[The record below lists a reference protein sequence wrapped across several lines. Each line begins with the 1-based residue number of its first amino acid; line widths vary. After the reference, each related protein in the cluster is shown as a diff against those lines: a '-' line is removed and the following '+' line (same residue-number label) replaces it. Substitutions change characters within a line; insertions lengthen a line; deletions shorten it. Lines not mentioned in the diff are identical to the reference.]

1 MHLYFTLFCLP
12 MLAFFLCLS
21 PHLPADWLPLL
32 EYFQFF
38 TLQYW
43 SDFMR
48 LLLWLYYINNPALK
62 WVWFSYWYI
71 CCMFMFQ
78 DREWFAGDCNRKT
91 AEDLLQRINKV
102 NLVVLKWYKKNNDD
116 MSRWHSNIKLKRK
129 LNLSQTA
136 SGLHGSDL
144 FSISST
150 YSPWCMWSFF
160 TFPLFIPRFIHLSV
174 LVVACLTM
182 LSYLSRFPKMF
193 FYI

>member
-102 NLVVLKWYKKNNDD
+102 NLVVLKWYKKKWWYV
-116 MSRWHSNIKLKRK
+116 SLTLKHKTQTKAKPKSDSFRAPWQWFIFHF
-129 LNLSQTA
+129 LHLLS
-136 SGLHGSDL
+136 LMH
-144 FSISST
+144 
-150 YSPWCMWSFF
+150 
-160 TFPLFIPRFIHLSV
+160 V
-174 LVVACLTM
+174 E
-182 LSYLSRFPKMF
+182 F
-193 FYI
+193 FYIPPIHSTIHPFISFSCSLLDYAFISVKVS